1 MQSHAKVWVRSLVV
15 ATLAGT
21 LGWAQAAD
29 PVTEAMQLANAPYR
43 MALFKTNGTSQSEAL
58 QALAQAQAA
67 WDKLAQQFMATT
79 VPAPYDRDAAF
90 GASVAAVAK
99 VYTQAQSEIN
109 AGDLKAAHNTLEEAR
124 DIMSELRRRNQVV
137 VFSDHMNTYHE
148 VMEHVM
154 VDGADTL
161 TKPQGMQRLT
171 MQVGALRHTA
181 DRLRTQAPEALTQN
195 TEFMA
200 LLQAVQ
206 QSVTQLEE
214 AVLAQDSAA
223 AKAAIGKLKGPYSK
237 LFAKFG

>member
-67 WDKLAQQFMATT
+67 WDKLAQQFVAK

-90 GASVAAVAK
+90 GASVAAVTK

-171 MQVGALRHTA
+171 MQAGALRHTA
-181 DRLRTQAPEALTQN
+181 DRLRTLAPEALTQN
-195 TEFMA
+195 PEFMA

-214 AVLAQDSAA
+214 AVLAQDSTA
-223 AKAAIGKLKGPYSK
+223 AKAAIGKLTGPYSK

>member
-21 LGWAQAAD
+21 LGWAQAVA

-58 QALAQAQAA
+58 LALVQAQAA
-67 WDKLAQQFMATT
+67 WDKLAQQFMAK

-161 TKPQGMQRLT
+161 AKPQGMLRLT
-171 MQVGALRHTA
+171 MQVGVLRHTA
-181 DRLRTQAPEALTQN
+181 DRLRTQAPEALTQKP
-195 TEFMA
+195 EFMA

>member
-58 QALAQAQAA
+58 LALVQAQAA
-67 WDKLAQQFMATT
+67 WDKLAQQFMTK

-109 AGDLKAAHNTLEEAR
+109 ASDLKAAHNTLEEAR

-161 TKPQGMQRLT
+161 AKPQGMQRLT
-171 MQVGALRHTA
+171 MQAGALRHTA
-181 DRLRTQAPEALTQN
+181 DRLRTLAPEALTQN
-195 TEFMA
+195 PEFMA

-206 QSVTQLEE
+206 QSVAQLEE
-214 AVLAQDSAA
+214 AVLAQDSTA